1 MALANLTEVC
11 MFVWVASDYEHVTF
25 VITDSNEIY
34 TTSAG
39 ERAFAWWHNAARRY
53 SFIQTSHKIV
63 ISAYLESTSFS
74 QKVVLDVMLL
84 L

>member
-11 MFVWVASDYEHVTF
+11 MFVWVVSDYEHVTC

-39 ERAFAWWHNAARRY
+39 ERAFA
-53 SFIQTSHKIV
+53 
-63 ISAYLESTSFS
+63 
-74 QKVVLDVMLL
+74 
-84 L
+84 